1 MQTIFGIVI
10 LLAAVLV
17 IACAKL
23 VLGLKCK

>member
-10 LLAAVLV
+10 LLAV
-17 IACAKL
+17 ILIIAGAKL